1 MSRNNGR
8 RGAEFRTIAEALDAA
23 AGGDA
28 ALRFFSSRGELAST
42 MGYAA
47 LREAALTAGRALLS
61 SGLAPGDRVAL
72 IAETG
77 PDFLS
82 AFYGCQYAGLVPC
95 PCPSWPSSA
104 DGMPIAR
111 VSAASCG
118 PRMRGRS
125 ARRPRSKASL
135 AKLRTASAPGS

>member
-1 MSRNNGR
+1 MSRNDGR
-8 RGAEFRTIAEALDAA
+8 REATFKTIAEALDAA

-28 ALRFFSSRGELAST
+28 ALGLFSSRGELAST
-42 MGYAA
+42 MGYTK

-95 PCPSWPSSA
+95 PLPFMA
-104 DGMPIAR
+104 FIG
-111 VSAASCG
+111 
-118 PRMRGRS
+118 GRD
-125 ARRPRSKASL
+125 A
-135 AKLRTASAPGS
+135 